1 MITQNHS
8 KSNGSAK
15 DATLTSIEKLTED
28 LKMVTAERDGYRSDI
43 ERFVW
48 NLAGCDTIASGWGK
62 PGDYNEEMALPALDS
77 VSRMA
82 SERDALRA
90 RVAELDATIAELTT
104 DGNAA
109 TLAANLAKA
118 SKRNAELESNCRD
131 LRVAYEQNASQCV
144 QLNREL
150 AMKPDT
156 VEWLNGATIQRQRA
170 EQAEARVA
178 ELDESLHLANGTADL
193 ALHHRDIAEQRNAE
207 LEAALDD
214 LLGCPTVTD
223 RATCPNGDPS
233 RIDEA
238 PEWQAVI
245 QISCAWTRYKKLKA
259 LARVESATAA
269 KHGGSAH

>member
-90 RVAELDATIAELTT
+90 RVADLQQQLD
-104 DGNAA
+104 N
-109 TLAANLAKA
+109 
-118 SKRNAELESNCRD
+118 LESNCRD

-144 QLNREL
+144 RLNREL
-150 AMKPDT
+150 ALKSDT
-156 VEWLNGATIQRQRA
+156 VEWLNGVTIQRQRA
-170 EQAEARVA
+170 EQAER
-178 ELDESLHLANGTADL
+178 
-193 ALHHRDIAEQRNAE
+193 RNAE
-207 LEAALDD
+207 LVAALDD
-214 LLGCPTVTD
+214 LLECPTVTD

-238 PEWQAVI
+238 PEWQAVL

-259 LARVESATAA
+259 LARAESATPA

>member
-90 RVAELDATIAELTT
+90 RVADLQQQLGIENMENEIQRLQSINNELVATIAELTT

-156 VEWLNGATIQRQRA
+156 VEWLNGVTIQRQRA
-170 EQAEARVA
+170 EQAEA
-178 ELDESLHLANGTADL
+178 HIADL
-193 ALHHRDIAEQRNAE
+193 V
-207 LEAALDD
+207 AALDD
-214 LLGCPTVTD
+214 LLECPTVTD

-238 PEWQAVI
+238 PEWQAVL

>member
-90 RVAELDATIAELTT
+90 RVADLQQQLD
-104 DGNAA
+104 N
-109 TLAANLAKA
+109 
-118 SKRNAELESNCRD
+118 LESNCRD

-156 VEWLNGATIQRQRA
+156 VEWLNGVTIQRQRA

-193 ALHHRDIAEQRNAE
+193 ALHHRDIAEQRVEE
-207 LEAALDD
+207 LEAALVFIRDECD
-214 LLGCPTVTD
+214 WEEPKGDFGGGGDRRIGPSIDKALD
-223 RATCPNGDPS
+223 RA
-233 RIDEA
+233 
-238 PEWQAVI
+238 
-245 QISCAWTRYKKLKA
+245 
-259 LARVESATAA
+259 ESDTPA
-269 KHGGSAH
+269 KHWGSAH